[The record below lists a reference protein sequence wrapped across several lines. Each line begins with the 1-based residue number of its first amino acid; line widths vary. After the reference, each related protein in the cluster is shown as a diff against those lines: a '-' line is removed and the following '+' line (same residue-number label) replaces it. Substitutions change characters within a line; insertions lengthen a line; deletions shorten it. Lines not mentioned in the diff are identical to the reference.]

1 MKQLLLAALAV
12 GLLVGAND
20 PKKDKGKKGAT
31 VLEGTW
37 VVASVIVEGDEEEKE
52 KKLPRVAG
60 KVLLDGQPLAK
71 ANVVFVPVN
80 KKGQKATGTTN
91 EDGTFELTTGR
102 KKGAFPGEYKIV
114 ITKKVAGKSVLRAE
128 YGAEKTTP
136 LKFTVAE
143 GRNTIDIHLKS
154 K

>member
-1 MKQLLLAALAV
+1 MKQFILAALAV
-12 GLLVGAND
+12 GLLVGAED
-20 PKKDKGKKGAT
+20 PIKDKGDKKEKE
-31 VLEGTW
+31 L
-37 VVASVIVEGDEEEKE
+37 ASVV
-52 KKLPRVAG
+52 G
-60 KVLLDGQPLAK
+60 KVNLDGKPLAK
-71 ANVVFVPVN
+71 AKVVFVPVN

-102 KKGAFPGEYKIV
+102 KKGALPGEYKIV

-136 LKFTVAE
+136 LKFTVNE
-143 GRNTIDIHLKS
+143 GRNTIDIELKS